1 MGKHTLGFPAHLYP
15 SFIPLNAVSE
25 RVMMDVAVQTDPV
38 PDAPLENAPELS
50 VDATEIVS
58 EPEPLVDIK
67 EE

>member
-15 SFIPLNAVSE
+15 SFVHLDAVSE
-25 RVMMDVAVQTDPV
+25 RVMIDVAVQTDPV
-38 PDAPLENAPELS
+38 PDVPLENAPIVS